1 MGLHKMLVI
10 SWLLV
15 LYMENA
21 CITRRKPPVFYL
33 LRIKESIF
41 VTLIGNSSDFEELKN
56 IFEQSLIIEKTMVTI
71 YNTEIRMDIHVY
83 TNVSVWDI

>member
-1 MGLHKMLVI
+1 MLAALHK
-10 SWLLV
+10 
-15 LYMENA
+15 
-21 CITRRKPPVFYL
+21 TRKQIYL

-83 TNVSVWDI
+83 TNL